1 MEECYCFVYQW
12 TNKVNNK
19 KYIGS
24 HTGHINDGYIG
35 SGTIFR
41 KAIKKYGI
49 ENFERVILEKLDTT
63 DRKLLLERE
72 KFWLDKTNAAL
83 DDNYYNVAQDV
94 IGGNTRAGWS
104 EERKK
109 EFSDQI
115 KNIWAARDLVE
126 RRQILSHAKKAQ
138 EDLHGGPEQL
148 KLWKSEQMKKNR
160 KNFPKLTLEERQLA
174 AKKGLETLGEEGI
187 RKRAEKSRANRDPEK
202 VKEGTK
208 KAVAKRKITMANRSP
223 EEKRETAS
231 KRSLSLKGRF
241 TGSLNHNAK
250 KVEINGVVYNT
261 FNEALESLQIK
272 ESFLRRRLQSDE
284 FPTWNYVN
292 KK

>member
-160 KNFPKLTLEERQLA
+160 KNFSKTNTRRETTGC
-174 AKKGLETLGEEGI
+174 KKRFGNVRRGRYTQ
-187 RKRAEKSRANRDPEK
+187 KSR
-202 VKEGTK
+202 K
-208 KAVAKRKITMANRSP
+208 KQSQQRSRK
-223 EEKRETAS
+223 
-231 KRSLSLKGRF
+231 G
-241 TGSLNHNAK
+241 
-250 KVEINGVVYNT
+250 
-261 FNEALESLQIK
+261 
-272 ESFLRRRLQSDE
+272 
-284 FPTWNYVN
+284 
-292 KK
+292 